1 MTAQERINQLA
12 GAALRAGPPPATA
25 PKPATFMP
33 SFEKLKSADFI
44 APGQTA
50 TATEEKPAQA
60 KVAAPAPAAAAQKP
74 ATAEVVIP
82 TGPSES
88 DEELRTMLDAR
99 DEVKSKKTRRTSI
112 IVTFAML
119 SMVASGGTW
128 FATSESAQ
136 AKARFFVQSVR
147 DCGRDIKG
155 MTQIMGTYEKQL
167 DKVAVQGA
175 RIDAATAAL
184 GVDPNTDTSAQGA
197 EIEGAMSQMSGQ
209 EGPTV
214 SDRNKAMQA
223 KFGIVSKMAG
233 EHNPKVQ
240 KAESDV
246 KF

>member
-33 SFEKLKSADFI
+33 SFEKMRSAEF
-44 APGQTA
+44 AA
-50 TATEEKPAQA
+50 
-60 KVAAPAPAAAAQKP
+60 AAPAAPVEQPAPVAAKPTPAPVAVEKPAAAA
-74 ATAEVVIP
+74 VVIP
-82 TGPSES
+82 TGQSES
-88 DEELRTMLDAR
+88 DEELRSMLDAR
-99 DEVKSKKTRRTSI
+99 DEHKTKKTRRTSL

-119 SMVASGGTW
+119 SMLAAGGTW
-128 FATSESAQ
+128 FATSASAQ
-136 AKARFFVQSVR
+136 AKARFVVQSVR
-147 DCGRDIKG
+147 ECGRDIKG

-175 RIDAATAAL
+175 RIDAATSAL
-184 GVDPNTDTSAQGA
+184 GVDPTTDTSAQAA
-197 EIEGAMSQMSGQ
+197 EIEGAMAQMSGE

-214 SDRNKAMQA
+214 SERDKAMQA

-233 EHNPKVQ
+233 DKNPQVQ
-240 KAESDV
+240 KADSDV

>member
-12 GAALRAGPPPATA
+12 GAALRAGPPPAA
-25 PKPATFMP
+25 QPKPATFMP
-33 SFEKLKSADFI
+33 SFEKMKSAEFI
-44 APGQTA
+44 APQAAATPAENPVQAIAAFAPAPVPATA
-50 TATEEKPAQA
+50 TAAD
-60 KVAAPAPAAAAQKP
+60 VI
-74 ATAEVVIP
+74 IP
-82 TGPSES
+82 TGQNES

-99 DEVKSKKTRRTSI
+99 DEVKHKKTRRTGI
-112 IVTFAML
+112 IVTLSML
-119 SMVASGGTW
+119 SMLAAGGTW

-147 DCGRDIKG
+147 ECGRDIKG

-175 RIDAATAAL
+175 RIDAATSAL

-214 SDRNKAMQA
+214 SERNKAMQA
-223 KFGIVSKMAG
+223 KFGIVSKVAG
-233 EHNPKVQ
+233 ENNPKVQ